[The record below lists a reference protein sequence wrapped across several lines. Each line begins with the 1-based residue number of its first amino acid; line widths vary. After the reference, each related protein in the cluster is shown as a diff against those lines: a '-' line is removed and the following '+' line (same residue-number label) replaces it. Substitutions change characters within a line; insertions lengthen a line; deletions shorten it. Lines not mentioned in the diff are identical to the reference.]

1 MFPRRKRVR
10 VVRCATSLIVPGK
23 RLDEIVSTIQTIA
36 GISEPVTEKD
46 VALTLRVTRPDMSS
60 FSRMEMLRVIMDIPA
75 LEREHVIDSAVQLM
89 DDQMGLYERK
99 MVIRRV
105 VGMVSDQR
113 AEYS

>member
-1 MFPRRKRVR
+1 
-10 VVRCATSLIVPGK
+10 
-23 RLDEIVSTIQTIA
+23 
-36 GISEPVTEKD
+36 
-46 VALTLRVTRPDMSS
+46 
-60 FSRMEMLRVIMDIPA
+60 MLRVIMDIPA